1 MDTLI
6 LQSDSHFKRYIKDKV
21 IKIRDK
27 LANFK
32 VKSVILNKEKK
43 YVLVS
48 ENNKTYEISLKEV
61 EEIEIEAENI
71 KLEVHYLLE

>member
-21 IKIRDK
+21 IRIIDK
-27 LANFK
+27 LDNFK

-71 KLEVHYLLE
+71 KLEVHYSLE